1 LSIQVKSRQK
11 AKGRGY
17 EAKRKIGR
25 WGDGVMEMKHF
36 LNIIGLLLVPVR
48 PRLW

>member
-25 WGDGVMEMKHF
+25 WGDGNEAF
-36 LNIIGLLLVPVR
+36 LKRHWLIELTV
-48 PRLW
+48 